1 MKSLLDIFAQRRLF
15 VNLLLKSNMINLTLA
30 KLIITLETLNS
41 LSYDTI
47 E

>member
-15 VNLLLKSNMINLTLA
+15 VNLLLKSNMIKLTLA

-41 LSYDTI
+41 LSSDTI
-47 E
+47 